1 MSSEKTST
9 MTERLSRPGVDLLLE
24 LAEHNAPRRC
34 QRCDQQAEYYILTH
48 DVLSEFVCEDDLD
61 GAIERAQA

>member
-1 MSSEKTST
+1 MVNH
-9 MTERLSRPGVDLLLE
+9 LSRPGVDLLLE

-48 DVLSEFVCEDDLD
+48 DVLSEFVCNKHLKR
-61 GAIERAQA
+61 AIERAQA

>member
-1 MSSEKTST
+1 MVD
-9 MTERLSRPGVDLLLE
+9 RLSRPGVDLFLE

-48 DVLSEFVCEDDLD
+48 DVLSEFVCNEHLER
-61 GAIERAQA
+61 AIERAQA